1 MRLAIG
7 QCNMLIIKRK
17 GKRKEGEL
25 NCDFNEVMNLHVE
38 KQGNRCLIAV
48 VGSEKRGLGQER
60 RRERKSYWIVLEL
73 DMRGED

>member
-1 MRLAIG
+1 
-7 QCNMLIIKRK
+7 
-17 GKRKEGEL
+17 
-25 NCDFNEVMNLHVE
+25 MNLHVE

-60 RRERKSYWIVLEL
+60 IRERKSYWIALEL